1 MFFFAFFGSKREQRD
16 RSKKFHVRSFSL
28 LYNKRAREGNRRS
41 PKGTISSH
49 IRFFFLCCFV
59 STTSKKKNTGVCS
72 KKKKKRGYQR
82 KKLRKGRKDD
92 PTTWNSP
99 SRWHFFSL
107 EGILFDPKRQKPLD
121 DKVKWPRLPPQDT
134 FFILFFSP
142 SCWRFCDFL
151 SWLVWAF
158 S

>member
-1 MFFFAFFGSKREQRD
+1 MTFFFLGTSQFFVRKKLSKNGMSNLIIDVFFAFFGSKREQRD

-72 KKKKKRGYQR
+72 KKKKKRGYQ
-82 KKLRKGRKDD
+82 
-92 PTTWNSP
+92 
-99 SRWHFFSL
+99 
-107 EGILFDPKRQKPLD
+107 IDPKRQKPLD
-121 DKVKWPRLPPQDT
+121 DKVK
-134 FFILFFSP
+134 
-142 SCWRFCDFL
+142 
-151 SWLVWAF
+151 
-158 S
+158 